1 MRRGCVYLVALGPG
15 NPDLLTVR
23 GLAALRD
30 ADLVIAPAGVTA
42 ELRAEASSDAAWLEV
57 PVGEPVRPDD
67 AVWTHLSDLLSQGG
81 TAVRLYQ
88 DDPLLDPV
96 GVQEARAFA
105 AATLPFEL
113 VPGPSRLLT
122 AASYAG
128 IPLPLDREPVVL
140 TSSPALVGAGSRGT
154 LLLSISA
161 SSELQGISEALIRD
175 GRDSSSPAALIE
187 RQASPDQV
195 THSGTLAALG
205 REVTAGDAGG
215 VLVVGNVASEG
226 DDLHWFERL
235 PLFGKRVL
243 VTRAT
248 AQASRLSR
256 LLREYGAEPVE
267 LPAIRIVP
275 PEDFSALDSAVER
288 LDRYDWVI
296 FTSVNGVD
304 TFFDRV
310 AALDKDARAFGRSR
324 IAAIGTA
331 TADRLGEHGLR
342 ADFVPER
349 FVAEDVMAGLVE
361 RGIAGKYVLLP
372 RAELARDVL
381 PDGLRDA
388 GANVDVVVAYR
399 TLPAEP
405 SPEALR
411 RVEAGEIDIMT
422 FASSSTVR
430 NLVSLLG
437 GRTDPLERSFIAC
450 IGPITARTA
459 ADLGLRVDLVAQEY
473 SVPGLVSALVNAAK
487 ERCW

>member
-1 MRRGCVYLVALGPG
+1 MRRGCVYLVALGSG

-23 GLAALRD
+23 GLAALRNS
-30 ADLVIAPAGVTA
+30 DLIIAPIGAA
-42 ELRAEASSDAAWLEV
+42 PALRAEASTGAIWLEV
-57 PVGEPVRPDD
+57 PVGDPVTPVE
-67 AVWTHLSDLLSQGG
+67 AAWTHINNVLSQEG
-81 TAVRLYQ
+81 TAVRFYQ

-105 AATLPFEL
+105 AAKFPFEL

-128 IPLPLDREPVVL
+128 IPLPLDRGPVVL
-140 TSSPALVGAGSRGT
+140 TTPPALAAASAKST
-154 LLLSISA
+154 LLVSISA
-161 SSELQGISEALIRD
+161 PRDIQWVTDALIRD
-175 GRDSSSPAALIE
+175 GRDSASPTALIQ

-195 THSGTLAALG
+195 THTSTLGAIG
-205 REVTAGDAGG
+205 REAPAGDADD
-215 VLVVGNVASEG
+215 VLVVGDAVVGRG
-226 DDLHWFERL
+226 DLDWFERL

-248 AQASRLSR
+248 DQASRLSR

-275 PEDFSALDSAVER
+275 PEDFSALDVAVER

-310 AALDKDARAFGRSR
+310 AALEKDARAFGRSR

-349 FVAEDVMAGLVE
+349 FVAEEVLAGLVE
-361 RGIAGKYVLLP
+361 CGIAEKRALLP

-381 PDGLRDA
+381 PDGLRAA
-388 GANVDVVVAYR
+388 GAIVDVVVAYR
-399 TLPAEP
+399 TLPADP
-405 SPEALR
+405 SPEVLR
-411 RVEAGEIDIMT
+411 RVEAGKVDIVT

-437 GRTDPLERSFIAC
+437 GRTDLLERSFIAC

-459 ADLGLRVDLVAQEY
+459 TDLGLRVDLVAQEY
-473 SVPGLVSALVNAAK
+473 SVPGLVGALVNAAK

>member
-15 NPDLLTVR
+15 SPDLLTVR

-30 ADLVIAPAGVTA
+30 AGLVIAPSGVTVS
-42 ELRAEASSDAAWLEV
+42 LRAESSPGTDWLEV
-57 PVGEPVRPDD
+57 PVGEPVTPST
-67 AVWTHLSDLLSQGG
+67 AAWTHLDDLLGQGG
-81 TAVRLYQ
+81 TAVRFYQ

-96 GVQEARAFA
+96 ANQESRAFA
-105 AATLPFEL
+105 AANLPFEL
-113 VPGPSRLLT
+113 VPGPSRLLS
-122 AASYAG
+122 AAGYAG
-128 IPLPLDREPVVL
+128 ISLSLDREPVVL
-140 TSSPALVGAGSRGT
+140 AAPSALTSTGSRTT
-154 LLLSISA
+154 LLVSISA
-161 SSELQGISEALIRD
+161 PREIQRVSETLIRD
-175 GRDSSSPAALIE
+175 GRDSASPAALIQ

-195 THSGTLAALG
+195 THTGTLGAFVRA
-205 REVTAGDAGG
+205 VPSGDGDG
-215 VLVVGNVASEG
+215 VLVVGDAVGERG
-226 DDLHWFERL
+226 DLGWFERL

-248 AQASRLSR
+248 DQASRLSR
-256 LLREYGAEPVE
+256 LLWEYGAEPVE

-275 PEDFSALDSAVER
+275 PEDSSVLDAAVER
-288 LDRYDWVI
+288 LDHYDWVI

-304 TFFDRV
+304 IFFDRV
-310 AALDKDARAFGRSR
+310 FALEKDARVFGRSR

-349 FVAEDVMAGLVE
+349 FVAEEVLAGLVE
-361 RGIAGKYVLLP
+361 RGIAGKRALLP

-381 PDGLRDA
+381 PDGLRAA
-388 GANVDVVVAYR
+388 GAKVDVVVAYR

-411 RVEAGEIDIMT
+411 RVEAGEVDIVT

-437 GRTDPLERSFIAC
+437 ERTELLERAFIAC
-450 IGPITARTA
+450 IGPVTARTA

-473 SVPGLVSALVNAAK
+473 SVPGLVGALVNAAK

>member
-1 MRRGCVYLVALGPG
+1 MRRGCVYLVTLGPG

-30 ADLVIAPAGVTA
+30 ADLVIAPSGAA
-42 ELRAEASSDAAWLEV
+42 PALRAEASVEAIWIEV
-57 PVGEPVRPDD
+57 PAGEPVAPGE
-67 AVWTHLSDLLSQGG
+67 AAWVHLEDLLSHGG
-81 TAVRLYQ
+81 TAVRFYQ

-96 GVQEARAFA
+96 GIREARAFA
-105 AATLPFEL
+105 AAKLPFEL

-128 IPLPLDREPVVL
+128 IPLPVDREPAVL
-140 TSSPALVGAGSRGT
+140 AMPPALVGNGHRGT
-154 LLLSISA
+154 LLVSISA
-161 SSELQGISEALIRD
+161 PLDIPEVTEALIRD
-175 GRDSSSPAALIE
+175 GRDVATPAALIQH
-187 RQASPDQV
+187 QASPDQR
-195 THSGTLAALG
+195 TCTGTLGAIG
-205 REVTAGDAGG
+205 REVSDGDAGG
-215 VLVVGNVASEG
+215 VLVVGDAAAEH
-226 DDLHWFERL
+226 DLGWFERL

-248 AQASRLSR
+248 DQASRLSR

-267 LPAIRIVP
+267 MPAIRIVP
-275 PEDFSALDSAVER
+275 PEDFGALDAAVER

-310 AALDKDARAFGRSR
+310 AAAEKDARAFGRSR

-331 TADRLGEHGLR
+331 TAERLAGHGLR

-349 FVAEDVMAGLVE
+349 FVAEEVVAGLAE
-361 RGIAGKYVLLP
+361 RGIAGKHALLP

-388 GANVDVVVAYR
+388 GADVDVVVAYR
-399 TLPAEP
+399 TLPADP

-411 RVEAGEIDIMT
+411 RIEAGEIDIVT

-437 GRTDPLERSFIAC
+437 GRIDLLERSFIAC

-459 ADLGLRVDLVAQEY
+459 TDLGLRVDLVAEEY
-473 SVPGLVSALVNAAK
+473 SVPGLVGALVNAAK
-487 ERCW
+487 ERHW

>member
-1 MRRGCVYLVALGPG
+1 MRRECVYLVALGSG

-23 GLAALRD
+23 GLTALRD
-30 ADLVIAPAGVTA
+30 ADLVIAPAGVA
-42 ELRAEASSDAAWLEV
+42 AALRAEASSDVTWLEV
-57 PVGEPVRPDD
+57 PVGEPVTPGD
-67 AVWTHLSDLLSQGG
+67 AVWAHLRDRLSQRG

-96 GVQEARAFA
+96 GVQEVRAFSA
-105 AATLPFEL
+105 AKLPFEL

-128 IPLPLDREPVVL
+128 VPLPLDREPVVL
-140 TSSPALVGAGSRGT
+140 AAPAALAGAGLHST
-154 LLLSISA
+154 LLVSISA
-161 SSELQGISEALIRD
+161 PGEMQGVSEALIRD
-175 GRDSSSPAALIE
+175 GRDSASPAVLIQ
-187 RQASPDQV
+187 RQASPDQI
-195 THSGTLAALG
+195 THSATLGAFG
-205 REVTAGDAGG
+205 RDLPASDVGG
-215 VLVVGNVASEG
+215 VLVVGNAAGERG
-226 DDLHWFERL
+226 DLDWFERL

-248 AQASRLSR
+248 DQASRLSR

-275 PEDFSALDSAVER
+275 PEDFSALDGAVER
-288 LDRYDWVI
+288 LDHYDWVI
-296 FTSVNGVD
+296 FTSINGVD
-304 TFFDRV
+304 SFFDRV
-310 AALDKDARAFGRSR
+310 ATLEKDARAFGRSR

-331 TADRLGEHGLR
+331 TADRLSEHGLR

-349 FVAEDVMAGLVE
+349 FVAEEVMAGLVE
-361 RGIAGKYVLLP
+361 RGIAGKHVLLP

-381 PDGLRDA
+381 PDGLRAA

-411 RVEAGEIDIMT
+411 RVEAGEVDIVT

-437 GRTDPLERSFIAC
+437 GRTELLERSFIAC

-473 SVPGLVSALVNAAK
+473 SVPGLVGALVNAAK

>member
-1 MRRGCVYLVALGPG
+1 MRRGCVYLVALGSG

-30 ADLVIAPAGVTA
+30 AGLVIAPSGSAA
-42 ELRAEASSDAAWLEV
+42 ALRAETSSDTTWLEV
-57 PVGEPVRPDD
+57 PVGEPIRPDD
-67 AVWTHLSDLLSQGG
+67 AVWAHLSDLLSKGG
-81 TAVRLYQ
+81 MAVRLYQ

-96 GVQEARAFA
+96 GVHEARAFA
-105 AATLPFEL
+105 AARLPFEI

-128 IPLPLDREPVVL
+128 IPLDREPVIL

-161 SSELQGISEALIRD
+161 PGELQGVSEALIRD
-175 GRDSSSPAALIE
+175 GRDAASPAALIE

-195 THSGTLAALG
+195 TRSGPLSAFG

-215 VLVVGNVASEG
+215 VLVVGNAAGERG
-226 DDLHWFERL
+226 DLNWFERL

-248 AQASRLSR
+248 DQASRLSR

-275 PEDFSALDSAVER
+275 PEDFGALDSAVER

-304 TFFDRV
+304 TFFDRM
-310 AALDKDARAFGRSR
+310 ATLGKDARAFGRSR

-349 FVAEDVMAGLVE
+349 FVAEEVMAGLIE
-361 RGIAGKYVLLP
+361 RGIAGKHVLLP

-381 PDGLRDA
+381 PDGLRAA
-388 GANVDVVVAYR
+388 GADIDVVVAYR

-411 RVEAGEIDIMT
+411 RVEAGEIDIVT

-437 GRTDPLERSFIAC
+437 GRTELLERSFIAC

-459 ADLGLRVDLVAQEY
+459 ADLGLRVDLVAEEY
-473 SVPGLVSALVNAAK
+473 SVPGLVGALVNAAK

>member
-1 MRRGCVYLVALGPG
+1 MRRGCVYLAALGPG

-23 GLAALRD
+23 GLAALRH
-30 ADLVIAPAGVTA
+30 AELIIAPVGAA
-42 ELRAEASSDAAWLEV
+42 PALRAEAASGATWLEM
-57 PVGEPVRPDD
+57 PAGESISPDGP
-67 AVWTHLSDLLSQGG
+67 AWTRLSDLLRQGG
-81 TAVRLYQ
+81 TAVRFFQ
-88 DDPLLDPV
+88 DDPLLDPL
-96 GVQEARAFA
+96 GIQEARAFA
-105 AATLPFEL
+105 AAKLPFEL

-140 TSSPALVGAGSRGT
+140 AAPAVVADSARGT
-154 LLLSISA
+154 LLVSVSA
-161 SSELQGISEALIRD
+161 PCEVQWMSEALVRD
-175 GRDSSSPAALIE
+175 GCDATTPAALIQ
-187 RQASPDQV
+187 RQASPEQA
-195 THSGTLAALG
+195 TRTGTLGAFG
-205 REVTAGDAGG
+205 REVPAGDAGG
-215 VLVVGNVASEG
+215 VLVVGDTVGERG
-226 DDLHWFERL
+226 DLDWFEQL

-248 AQASRLSR
+248 DQAFRLSR

-275 PEDFSALDSAVER
+275 LEDFSRLDAAVEQ

-310 AALDKDARAFGRSR
+310 ATAEKDARAFGRSQ

-331 TADRLGEHGLR
+331 TAERLGKHGLR

-349 FVAEDVMAGLVE
+349 FVAEEVVSGLVE
-361 RGIAGKYVLLP
+361 RGIAGKHALLP

-381 PDGLRDA
+381 PDGLQAA
-388 GANVDVVVAYR
+388 GADVDVVVAYR
-399 TLPAEP
+399 TLPADP
-405 SPEALR
+405 SPEAIR
-411 RVEAGEIDIMT
+411 RVEAGEVDIVT

-430 NLVSLLG
+430 NLVSLLS
-437 GRTDPLERSFIAC
+437 GRIDLLERSFIAC

-459 ADLGLRVDLVAQEY
+459 RDLGLRVDLVASEY
-473 SVPGLVSALVNAAK
+473 SVPGLVGALVNAAK
-487 ERCW
+487 ENRS

>member
-1 MRRGCVYLVALGPG
+1 MRRPCVYLALGSG
-15 NPDLLTVR
+15 YPDLLTVR
-23 GLAALRD
+23 GLAALRE
-30 ADLVIAPAGVTA
+30 ADLVIAPADAASG
-42 ELRAEASSDAAWLEV
+42 LRAEASTGTTWLEV
-57 PVGEPVRPDD
+57 PVDEPVTPGE
-67 AVWTHLSDLLSQGG
+67 AAWTHLTDVLSQGG
-81 TAVRLYQ
+81 TAVRFYM

-96 GVQEARAFA
+96 CVQEARALA
-105 AATLPFEL
+105 AAKLPFEI

-140 TSSPALVGAGSRGT
+140 AAPTALADTGARST
-154 LLLSISA
+154 LLVSISA
-161 SSELQGISEALIRD
+161 PRDIQSVSDTLIRD
-175 GRDSSSPAALIE
+175 GRDSASPAALIQ

-195 THSGTLAALG
+195 THTGTLGAFG
-205 REVTAGDAGG
+205 REVPADDGG
-215 VLVVGNVASEG
+215 VLVVGNAVGERG
-226 DDLHWFERL
+226 DLNWFERL
-235 PLFGKRVL
+235 PLFGKHVL

-248 AQASRLSR
+248 DQASRLSR
-256 LLREYGAEPVE
+256 LLREYGAEPIE
-267 LPAIRIVP
+267 LPAIQIVP
-275 PEDFSALDSAVER
+275 PEDFSELDAAVER

-304 TFFDRV
+304 RFFDRV
-310 AALDKDARAFGRSR
+310 AALEKDARAFGRSR

-342 ADFVPER
+342 ADFMPER
-349 FVAEDVMAGLVE
+349 FVAEEVMSGLVE
-361 RGIAGKYVLLP
+361 CGIAGKHVLLP

-381 PDGLRDA
+381 PAGLRDA

-405 SPEALR
+405 APDALR
-411 RVEAGEIDIMT
+411 RVEAGEVDIVT

-437 GRTDPLERSFIAC
+437 GRTDLLERSFIAC

-473 SVPGLVSALVNAAK
+473 SVPGLVGALVNAAK